1 MLPVYVE
8 CDGRDVTLVLDSSST
23 VSPSDWSK
31 LMTFVGRLVD
41 ELRRRDVVRR
51 LAVVT
56 YTGRVHV
63 ALPLDDHHLDVI
75 TSLPFIV
82 GHGRNVSGALR
93 VTRTQV
99 QVQFHHRPLLRL
111 YSDTFG
117 GGGTSSPKLWDFDS
131 QFQKSV

>member
-1 MLPVYVE
+1 MLAVCVE

-23 VSPSDWSK
+23 VSASDWSK

-41 ELRRRDVVRR
+41 ELRRRDIVQR

-63 ALPLDDHHLDVI
+63 ALPLADHDFDVI

-82 GHGRNVSGALR
+82 GPGRNVSGALR

-99 QVQFHHRPLLRL
+99 RCQLYHRLLL
-111 YSDTFG
+111 W
-117 GGGTSSPKLWDFDS
+117 SPT
-131 QFQKSV
+131 Q